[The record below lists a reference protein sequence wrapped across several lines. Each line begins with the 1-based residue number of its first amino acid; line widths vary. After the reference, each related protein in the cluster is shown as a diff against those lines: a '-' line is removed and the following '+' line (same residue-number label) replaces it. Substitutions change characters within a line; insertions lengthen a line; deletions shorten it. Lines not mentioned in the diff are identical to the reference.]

1 MKYPADDGE
10 SQDNTIFGIDI
21 SASDLGNVNYGVVG
35 AALDIPDNMLFW
47 QAGAAQLRDHNGYGL
62 LDSMVEAWE
71 IGAGEEYGDQQDD
84 FANIKQGIELY
95 KDGYFRGGD

>member
-47 QAGAAQLRDHNGYGL
+47 QTAPARPKSSGSFAAPVPRLRRMLGRRWWKG
-62 LDSMVEAWE
+62 
-71 IGAGEEYGDQQDD
+71 
-84 FANIKQGIELY
+84 
-95 KDGYFRGGD
+95 